1 MRKRTHH
8 VSVRLNDKEYGELIR
23 QAESAGMFLSP
34 YIRLL
39 LNQAAAPSPK
49 TGRYDELL
57 KNLSRIGGQI
67 NEIAHTA
74 NARKQIRD
82 EDIVTAAALM
92 EKVWRLVKDA
102 V

>member
-23 QAESAGMFLSP
+23 QAENAGMFLSP

-49 TGRYDELL
+49 KGRYDELL
-57 KNLSRIGGQI
+57 KDLSRIGSQI

-92 EKVWRLVKDA
+92 ETVWRLVKGA